1 MTDVGESGI
10 RTYAL
15 DTNVLIH
22 DPNAVFKFEEHQVL
36 IPMVVLEEL
45 DKLKVGTSAVAA
57 DARQA
62 VRTIDELLGSA
73 SPAEV
78 MKGVPL
84 PRPDGTQL
92 GSITILVASRD
103 DTGSLSPTSNDNLI
117 INDLISL
124 KKRDE
129 SKDVVLVTK
138 DINMRLK
145 ARGQRPAC

>member
-57 DARQA
+57 DAQ
-62 VRTIDELLGSA
+62 TG
-73 SPAEV
+73 
-78 MKGVPL
+78 
-84 PRPDGTQL
+84 GT
-92 GSITILVASRD
+92 
-103 DTGSLSPTSNDNLI
+103 NH
-117 INDLISL
+117 
-124 KKRDE
+124 
-129 SKDVVLVTK
+129 
-138 DINMRLK
+138 
-145 ARGQRPAC
+145 